1 MGKEDIDKINLRIDQ
16 LIMTVE
22 KNQTVVNVALDTKI
36 SMIDLQNVQQTIMD
50 RLNELM
56 RTFDG
61 MFADKEG
68 TRKKFAQLEKAVSFP
83 SS

>member
-1 MGKEDIDKINLRIDQ
+1 
-16 LIMTVE
+16 MTVE
-22 KNQTVVNVALDTKI
+22 KNQTVVNVALDTKV

-68 TRKKFAQLEKAVSFP
+68 TRKKFAQLEKAVSSVNMNNYYWGRLT
-83 SS
+83 SSTT

>member
-1 MGKEDIDKINLRIDQ
+1 
-16 LIMTVE
+16 
-22 KNQTVVNVALDTKI
+22 
-36 SMIDLQNVQQTIMD
+36 MD

-68 TRKKFAQLEKAVSFP
+68 TRKKFAALEKAVSLR
-83 SS
+83 SLTIIL

>member
-22 KNQTVVNVALDTKI
+22 KNQTVVNVALDTKV

-50 RLNELM
+50 RLN
-56 RTFDG
+56 
-61 MFADKEG
+61 
-68 TRKKFAQLEKAVSFP
+68 
-83 SS
+83 